1 MGAFAS
7 IDDIAFHSNIPVAAD
22 ITVAIVYAVFVSF
35 LLRIILLQL
44 RHIHQLNM
52 MPDYI
57 HQLNMMPDYI
67 HQLNMMP
74 DYTVGLSM
82 CSLFSNS
89 TLLYVSY
96 KKKHLLKPAEFFI
109 INLAISDMSL
119 TLSLYPMAITSSIY
133 HRWLFGKTVCLIYA
147 FCGMLFGLCSLTT
160 LTLLSM
166 VCFVKVCYPRYGNRF
181 NPVHGRLLIA
191 CAWAWALVFACS
203 PLAHWGEYG
212 PEPYGTACCIDW
224 RLSNLH
230 PVARSYTA
238 ALFVLCYIVP
248 FCVIVASY
256 TRILMTV
263 RASHKAMGHHE
274 ARQTKM
280 SNIQAVIVKLSVAV
294 CIGFFAAWSPYAV
307 VSMWAAFGHMDN
319 IPPLAFAVP
328 AMFAKSSTIY
338 NPIIYLLL
346 RPNFRRV
353 MYRDLVSLHR
363 AFLKGCLCSCSQGAV
378 GKCHSHSVVR
388 VGLQSFCRRPGHGQ
402 SCSPTSS
409 AHQALAGS
417 RGCTSAC
424 EKCSD
429 ACEKCSDAFECFRH
443 YPRGCHGGTNIPS
456 SSANV
461 YAPQDQLSEPQL
473 QSMTQKQMQRRQ
485 QKKQEACHK
494 KSLRA
499 TMHGK
504 RTSEIDNLQINL
516 EMVPG
521 HAKVAWP

>member
-1 MGAFAS
+1 MLHGQCRCQIDHVATLKQMGVLAS
-7 IDDIAFHSNIPVAAD
+7 IDDIAFLSNIPVAAD
-22 ITVAIVYAVFVSF
+22 ITVAIVYAVF
-35 LLRIILLQL
+35 
-44 RHIHQLNM
+44 
-52 MPDYI
+52 
-57 HQLNMMPDYI
+57 
-67 HQLNMMP
+67 
-74 DYTVGLSM
+74 GM

-89 TLLYVSY
+89 TLLYISY

-147 FCGMLFGLCSLTT
+147 FCGMLFGVCSLTT

-166 VCFVKVCYPRYGNRF
+166 VCFVKVCYPLYGNRF
-181 NPVHGRLLIA
+181 NAVHGRLLIA

-248 FCVIVASY
+248 CCVIVASY
-256 TRILMTV
+256 TGILMTV
-263 RASHKAMGHHE
+263 RASHKAMEHHE

-280 SNIQAVIVKLSVAV
+280 SNIQDVIVKLSVAV

-353 MYRDLVSLHR
+353 MYRDLVSLCR

-378 GKCHSHSVVR
+378 GKCHSH
-388 VGLQSFCRRPGHGQ
+388 L

-409 AHQALAGS
+409 ARQALAES
-417 RGCTSAC
+417 RGCTSPG
-424 EKCSD
+424 
-429 ACEKCSDAFECFRH
+429 EKCSDAFECFRH

-456 SSANV
+456 SSAK
-461 YAPQDQLSEPQL
+461 L
-473 QSMTQKQMQRRQ
+473 QSMTQKQMR
-485 QKKQEACHK
+485 KQEACHK

-499 TMHGK
+499 TKHSK
-504 RTSEIDNLQINL
+504 RTSEIDNLRINF